1 MTFIHLLPNK
11 EKIKLACLHV
21 HGLKVKKVDSSKGI
35 SSKYY
40 LNNLVSN
47 KDL

>member
-1 MTFIHLLPNK
+1 MAFILLLQIRR
-11 EKIKLACLHV
+11 KIKLACLHV

-35 SSKYY
+35 SFKYY